1 MRINMFFP
9 QLAPYPGA
17 GSMRAR
23 SMIDGLVSECRKRGA
38 VIELNVFTATKDP
51 LPIDGVLLHPLAW
64 KSPENTSSFAAR
76 FVGESIVGFLAVFRL
91 LAATRRKDIILT
103 SSPPFIPSLIVGIA
117 AFLFRK
123 RYILDVRDLYPL
135 VYAEAN
141 IISKTSW
148 IYRLLEKLEKKW
160 IGGATSILAATQGLS
175 RHIQSINST
184 SPVSTVYNGF
194 PARLMSIEGKRRQGF
209 TVCFHGILGQFQDV
223 ESVLEVAKRLGE
235 HDIDVVVIGYG
246 VKSALLQEAT
256 IPNLHYLGRLTF
268 DETIDV
274 VAGCHLGLCLR
285 RNDEISRDAFPVKV
299 WECLGLGIPSVVT
312 PICEAGEF
320 LQKNG
325 CGIQFEA
332 GEIDSIADWIIGIR
346 DDARRYADMAAA
358 CRNVR
363 QKFTREQSGAE
374 AAGIILGAL
383 MPD

>member
-1 MRINMFFP
+1 M
-9 QLAPYPGA
+9 
-17 GSMRAR
+17 
-23 SMIDGLVSECRKRGA
+23 
-38 VIELNVFTATKDP
+38 
-51 LPIDGVLLHPLAW
+51 
-64 KSPENTSSFAAR
+64 
-76 FVGESIVGFLAVFRL
+76 
-91 LAATRRKDIILT
+91 
-103 SSPPFIPSLIVGIA
+103 
-117 AFLFRK
+117 
-123 RYILDVRDLYPL
+123 
-135 VYAEAN
+135 
-141 IISKTSW
+141 
-148 IYRLLEKLEKKW
+148 
-160 IGGATSILAATQGLS
+160 
-175 RHIQSINST
+175 
-184 SPVSTVYNGF
+184 
-194 PARLMSIEGKRRQGF
+194 
-209 TVCFHGILGQFQDV
+209 CFHGILGQFQDV

-285 RNDEISRDAFPVKV
+285 RNDEISRDALPVKV

-325 CGIQFEA
+325 CGVQFEA

-363 QKFTREQSGAE
+363 QQFTREQNGAE

-383 MPD
+383 MPDGVSEAEQCEARSSQ